1 MRAGSVRPLSS
12 VGHSSRRGAS
22 CRPDSFLFLSF
33 LFSFGFVGL
42 FCADLPF
49 LPRLVAKRVAPAVIF
64 FFFGGKGLQAAR
76 SPSSGAALGGN
87 SGLAAAADSSALS
100 KLPSASWISA
110 CQKDGAKAKPSGSQ
124 SGAAARGTE
133 AAHPSTNS
141 FNETHDSATR
151 GRGREEQGGGGVA
164 LSGYPALRMV
174 GAARLFCLE
183 ARKKTTRPFFV
194 FSLGK
199 RARSVDAL
207 SCRICFAPALKNQK
221 KSCFGDV

>member
-1 MRAGSVRPLSS
+1 M
-12 VGHSSRRGAS
+12 
-22 CRPDSFLFLSF
+22 
-33 LFSFGFVGL
+33 
-42 FCADLPF
+42 
-49 LPRLVAKRVAPAVIF
+49 
-64 FFFGGKGLQAAR
+64 
-76 SPSSGAALGGN
+76 
-87 SGLAAAADSSALS
+87 
-100 KLPSASWISA
+100 
-110 CQKDGAKAKPSGSQ
+110 
-124 SGAAARGTE
+124 
-133 AAHPSTNS
+133 
-141 FNETHDSATR
+141 
-151 GRGREEQGGGGVA
+151 A